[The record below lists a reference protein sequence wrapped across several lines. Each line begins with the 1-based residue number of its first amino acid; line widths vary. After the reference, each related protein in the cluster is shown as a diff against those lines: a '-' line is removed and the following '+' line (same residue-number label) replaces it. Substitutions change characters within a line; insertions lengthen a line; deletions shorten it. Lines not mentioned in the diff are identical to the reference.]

1 VASLAAYDP
10 LRPPSAVTTERDGV
24 PVVAHY
30 GSVSAELAAS
40 TKAAGLVD
48 RSGIRQL
55 AIRGQEA
62 LVDRVLAALVPGG
75 GPGPGRAVSVG
86 GTWCCRV
93 TGDKAVVA
101 GGPTSVGR
109 WRQVAARA
117 IATAGLDVELG
128 QPAGAA
134 ALSLIGPRAARI
146 AAAAGLG
153 AELDVGEVA
162 AGAVAGSPV
171 VLARETA
178 DHFLLLFEAGHPN
191 EVWQA
196 LWDAGH
202 ALGLAP
208 VGNEALELLQASHR
222 PFG

>member
-1 VASLAAYDP
+1 M
-10 LRPPSAVTTERDGV
+10 TERDGV

-30 GSVSAELAAS
+30 GSVSAEIAAS

-55 AIRGQEA
+55 KISGQEA
-62 LVDRVLAALVPGG
+62 PLDRVLEALVPGG
-75 GPGPGRAVSVG
+75 GPAVGHAAWLG
-86 GTWCCRV
+86 GTWCCRA
-93 TGDKAVVA
+93 GADGAVVA
-101 GGPTSVGR
+101 GGPSAVGR

-117 IATAGLDVELG
+117 ISSAGLEVKLD
-128 QPAGAA
+128 QSAGSA
-134 ALSLIGPRAARI
+134 ALSLIGPRAARV
-146 AAAAGLG
+146 ALAAGLA
-153 AELDVGEVA
+153 AELEVHGVA

-171 VLARETA
+171 ILVRETT
-178 DHFLLLFEAGHPN
+178 DHFLLLFEGGHPG

-202 ALGLAP
+202 PLGLAP

-222 PFG
+222 PLE